1 MLRFFLLRLCFA
13 FILQGYEKVPV
24 IHVVLFVIESAFLPR
39 YDCRRYEVAFL
50 GIGRIV
56 LILSFEF
63 GGVILVERRLS
74 VSWLRGCDL
83 LLGCRLRGLS
93 GNLLC
98 LLRLLLGL
106 LLLCELIVD
115 LRFAFVKL
123 FENVFERRLGALS
136 MFDLIGV
143 AVYVCMLLRLRVG
156 VVFISAQFLLFF
168 VFALGVEFCK
178 HLFEGLRGLCLLLT
192 FAFRLFLLATFFF
205 FVGEAFCLFGA
216 QFFFFH
222 AAKHRFYKL
231 SVLFALSKLL
241 FGLFEL
247 LVSLADFF
255 FALFELFCFKTRL
268 FFGLSQLF
276 VFSESFFFADTQLFG
291 SFLSLFFF

>member
-1 MLRFFLLRLCFA
+1 MQLPLQKRHNNQESVAIEPVGLYEVESVVFGGISSVVGANFEALCIQSRLYIAVRIVGLLRFFLLRLCFA

-63 GGVILVERRLS
+63 GGVVLVERRLS

-156 VVFISAQFLLFF
+156 VVFISAQFLLFLYSLSASS
-168 VFALGVEFCK
+168 FANISSRV
-178 HLFEGLRGLCLLLT
+178 
-192 FAFRLFLLATFFF
+192 
-205 FVGEAFCLFGA
+205 
-216 QFFFFH
+216 
-222 AAKHRFYKL
+222 
-231 SVLFALSKLL
+231 
-241 FGLFEL
+241 
-247 LVSLADFF
+247 
-255 FALFELFCFKTRL
+255 
-268 FFGLSQLF
+268 
-276 VFSESFFFADTQLFG
+276 
-291 SFLSLFFF
+291 